1 VNQLT
6 VQRSSRIYCV
16 LGAAILCL
24 IAVPAKAA
32 KLVDLRIGLHDSYT
46 RVVLETD
53 VKASCQIESSGREEL
68 VLRLN
73 ASSGSRVVATQRSAH
88 LASVAVKPAGAEA
101 TEIRIALRGPV
112 AVKKLIL
119 SAPPRVVL
127 DLREA
132 PEADPLAPAA
142 GQPAPPAPDPES
154 VSEVPSETAPAEPVT
169 PVAEETEA
177 VERGEAGAVPAMP
190 EPDPSAVLAASEA
203 VKKPVRAAPQPANL
217 PRRVV
222 VPPPPVAE
230 SGLLDRLPAP
240 FNRPLVLAGIA
251 VALIFV
257 IAFAVLRRRGA
268 ADDEPITPFAAGEP
282 FSVDEQP
289 GVAEEFEGEEQSE
302 AMEQPDV
309 AEADR
314 DLPARPGE
322 ADEETSLFDQPVE
335 TVEPLGEQ
343 QGEGPAVDRDEVSVV
358 PPAVDPTPSPGPSPE
373 LVQRLA
379 QLEERL
385 EEMVDEKDRLGRQ
398 VAAQTEELRVQRAAI
413 ARTQRVLRDLTR
425 PADEATEPV
434 PKT

>member
-1 VNQLT
+1 VNQFN
-6 VQRSSRIYCV
+6 VQRSSRVSCV
-16 LGAAILCL
+16 VGAAILCL

-68 VLRLN
+68 VVRLN
-73 ASSGSRVVATQRSAH
+73 ASSGSRVVASQRSTH
-88 LASVAVKPAGAEA
+88 LASVAVKPAGADA

-132 PEADPLAPAA
+132 QEAEAPTPTAE
-142 GQPAPPAPDPES
+142 QPAPPAPEPES
-154 VSEVPSETAPAEPVT
+154 VSDVPSEAAPAEPVT

-177 VERGEAGAVPAMP
+177 VDRGEAGAVPAMS
-190 EPDPSAVLAASEA
+190 EPDPSAVLAAREA
-203 VKKPVRAAPQPANL
+203 VKKPVPAAPKPANL

-222 VPPPPVAE
+222 VPPPPVVE

-251 VALIFV
+251 AALIFV
-257 IAFAVLRRRGA
+257 IAIVALRRRGAA

-289 GVAEEFEGEEQSE
+289 GVAEEPEGAEESE
-302 AMEQPDV
+302 AVEQPDV

-322 ADEETSLFDQPVE
+322 AGEETSLFDQPVE
-335 TVEPLGEQ
+335 TVEALDEQ
-343 QGEGPAVDRDEVSVV
+343 QSEEPVVEDRDEFPVVS
-358 PPAVDPTPSPGPSPE
+358 PAVEPTPSPE

-385 EEMVDEKDRLGRQ
+385 EEMIDEKDRLGRQ

-413 ARTQRVLRDLTR
+413 ARTQRVLRDLAR
-425 PADEATEPV
+425 PGDEATEPV
-434 PKT
+434 PKP